1 MMIDNKIFQTNEI
14 KINYDNRGYFFESFR
29 SNSFKE
35 IDFVQDNISF
45 SIKGTLR
52 GLHYQYEYA
61 QSKLITVIKGE
72 IFDVIVDLRRDSE
85 TFLKKN
91 VFNLSDKKIN
101 QIFIPRGYAHGFQCV
116 SDEAII
122 YYKTDNYYKQNDQY
136 GVNPF
141 DHELNIGWPLS
152 KKIINQKDSSLP
164 PLSEV
169 SKLFK

>member
-1 MMIDNKIFQTNEI
+1 MIDNKIFQTNEI

-164 PLSEV
+164 NLSEV

>member
-164 PLSEV
+164 NLSEV

>member
-14 KINYDNRGYFFESFR
+14 KINYDNRGHFFESFR
-29 SNSFKE
+29 INSFKE

-164 PLSEV
+164 NLSEV

>member
-1 MMIDNKIFQTNEI
+1 MMDNKIFQTDEI

-45 SIKGTLR
+45 SIKGALR

-91 VFNLSDKKIN
+91 VFNLSDSKIN
-101 QIFIPRGYAHGFQCV
+101 QIFIPRGYAHGFQCI
-116 SDEAII
+116 SDQAII

-141 DHELNIGWPLS
+141 DHELNIEWPLS
-152 KKIINQKDSSLP
+152 ENIINQKDISLP
-164 PLSEV
+164 NLSEV
-169 SKLFK
+169 SKLF

>member
-1 MMIDNKIFQTNEI
+1 MIDNKIFQTNEI

-122 YYKTDNYYKQNDQY
+122 YYKTDNYYTQNDQY

-164 PLSEV
+164 NLSEV